1 MNEGYGNHCYCNNV
15 GLCDYGNRIGVVM
28 EKIGYIMVDSG
39 HLLLGDPSYLN
50 FFRLQQFPESTGEQA
65 EDTEFDNYSYN
76 AIFDIENKAGILKS
90 KYHVDTGS
98 GAAAVVDVQTDGAF
112 PVTVERDTH
121 GRITSVKV
129 VFV

>member
-1 MNEGYGNHCYCNNV
+1 
-15 GLCDYGNRIGVVM
+15 M
-28 EKIGYIMVDSG
+28 EETIGYVMVDSG

-50 FFRLQQFPESTGEQA
+50 FFRLQQFPESTGEQQP
-65 EDTEFDNYSYN
+65 DTAFDNYSYN

-98 GAAAVVDVQTDGAF
+98 GAAAVVDVQSDGAF

>member
-1 MNEGYGNHCYCNNV
+1 MNERYGNHCYCNNV

-28 EKIGYIMVDSG
+28 ETIGYIMVDSG

-121 GRITSVKV
+121 GRSTSVKV

>member
-1 MNEGYGNHCYCNNV
+1 M
-15 GLCDYGNRIGVVM
+15 M
-28 EKIGYIMVDSG
+28 EETIGYVMVDSG

-50 FFRLQQFPESTGEQA
+50 FFRVQQFPESTGEQQP
-65 EDTEFDNYSYN
+65 DTAFDNYSYN

-90 KYHVDTGS
+90 KYHVDSSADS
-98 GAAAVVDVQTDGAF
+98 GAAAVVDVQSDGAF
-112 PVTVERDTH
+112 PVTVERDNH